1 LEYKALALSQC
12 FIDGLLEYKALALS
26 QCFIDGLLEYKALAL
41 CGLKKL
47 KLCISSTRK
56 NKMES
61 PRFSLA

>member
-1 LEYKALALSQC
+1 LEYKTLALSQC

-47 KLCISSTRK
+47 KLCTPPEKIKWNPS
-56 NKMES
+56 
-61 PRFSLA
+61 FSLA